1 MLSFESEN
9 VKKKKK
15 KKKQKANGLY
25 SLYCLSTEEKAI
37 LLLIT

>member
-9 VKKKKK
+9 IKKKKK
-15 KKKQKANGLY
+15 KIKANGLY